1 MQNISISITSGSY
14 QNREVNGT
22 FEVVGAPKAYSAS
35 EHKSGYAKSGFWGYV
50 RVQMEGRP
58 RYVHLKETGF
68 LMETRDPVAIAVNEE
83 VSEADIEELDM
94 RIRRR
99 FQVLDIMCEG
109 VIQGNVRGL
118 IVSGAA
124 GIGKTFTFERELA
137 AAQERGDIGNLE
149 HIKGKVT
156 PLYLFKTLFENRNP
170 GDVVLLDDCDSVFSD
185 ETALNI
191 LKAAL
196 DSSDERWLT
205 YGSATKWL
213 EENGVEPKFLF
224 EGSIIFITNLDFD
237 AMISADSKMSPHYSA
252 LISRSTYLD
261 LAIHSRLEIMVRVQ
275 QIATSTNLMSTLEVD
290 AVTATKIVAFCWE
303 NYAKMREISIR
314 TLVKIASYA
323 RISPDQWEMLA
334 TELTI
339 A

>member
-22 FEVVGAPKAYSAS
+22 FEVVSAPKAYSAS
-35 EHKSGYAKSGFWGYV
+35 EHKAGYAKSGFWGYV

-156 PLYLFKTLFENRNP
+156 PLYLFKTLYENRNP

>member
-1 MQNISISITSGSY
+1 MQNISITSGSY

-22 FEVVGAPKAYSAS
+22 FEVVNAPKAYSAS
-35 EHKSGYAKSGFWGYV
+35 EHNNGYAKSGFWGYV
-50 RVQMEGRP
+50 RVQMEDRP
-58 RYVHLKETGF
+58 RYVHLKESGF
-68 LMETRDPVAIAVNEE
+68 LLENHTPIASSINEE
-83 VSEADIEELDM
+83 VTKADIEELDM

-99 FQVLDIMCEG
+99 FQVLDIMCAG

-124 GIGKTFTFERELA
+124 GIGKTFTFERELV
-137 AAQERGDIGNLE
+137 AAQERGEIGNLE
-149 HIKGKVT
+149 HVKGKLT
-156 PLYLFKTLFENRNP
+156 PLFLFKTLYENRNP

-213 EENGVEPKFLF
+213 EENNIESKFLF
-224 EGSIIFITNLDFD
+224 EGSIVFITNLDFD
-237 AMISADSKMSPHYSA
+237 GMIAADSKMSPHYSA

-275 QIATSTNLMSTLEVD
+275 QIATSTNLMSTLGVD
-290 AVTATKIVAFCWE
+290 AETATKIVAFCWE
-303 NYAKMREISIR
+303 NYSKMREISIR
-314 TLVKIASYA
+314 TLVKIASYV
-323 RISPDQWEMLA
+323 RIAPDQWEMLA
-334 TELTI
+334 TELTV

>member
-1 MQNISISITSGSY
+1 MQTISITSGSY

-22 FEVVGAPKAYSAS
+22 FEVVNAPKPYTVS
-35 EHKSGYAKSGFWGYV
+35 EHNSRYAKDGFWGYV

-68 LMETRDPVAIAVNEE
+68 LIENHSPIASSINEE
-83 VSEADIEELDM
+83 VTKADIEELDM

-99 FQVLDIMCEG
+99 FQVLDIMCAG

-124 GIGKTFTFERELA
+124 GIGKTFTFERELV
-137 AAQERGDIGNLE
+137 AAQERGEIGNLE
-149 HIKGKVT
+149 HVKGKLT
-156 PLYLFKTLFENRNP
+156 PLFLFKTLYENRNP

-213 EENGVEPKFLF
+213 EENNVESKFLF

-237 AMISADSKMSPHYSA
+237 SMIAADNKMSPHYSA

-275 QIATSTNLMSTLEVD
+275 QIATSTNLMSTLGVGVE
-290 AVTATKIVAFCWE
+290 TATQIVAFCWE
-303 NYAKMREISIR
+303 NYSKMREISIR
-314 TLVKIASYA
+314 TLVKIASYV
-323 RISPDQWEMLA
+323 RIAPDQWEMLA
-334 TELTI
+334 SELTI

>member
-1 MQNISISITSGSY
+1 MQTISITSGSY

-22 FEVVGAPKAYSAS
+22 FEVVNAPRAYSAS
-35 EHKSGYAKSGFWGYV
+35 EHNNGYAKAGFWGYV
-50 RVQMEGRP
+50 RVQMEDRP

-68 LMETRDPVAIAVNEE
+68 LMENRTPIASSINEE
-83 VSEADIEELDM
+83 VTKADIEELDM

-99 FQVLDIMCEG
+99 FQVLDIMCAG

-124 GIGKTFTFERELA
+124 GIGKTYTFERELV
-137 AAQERGDIGNLE
+137 AAQERGEIGNLE
-149 HIKGKVT
+149 HVKGKLT
-156 PLYLFKTLFENRNP
+156 PLFLFKTLYENRNP

-213 EENGVEPKFLF
+213 EENNVESKFLF

-237 AMISADSKMSPHYSA
+237 SMIAADSKMSPHYSA

-275 QIATSTNLMSTLEVD
+275 QIATSTNLMSTLGVGAE
-290 AVTATKIVAFCWE
+290 TATQIVAFCWE
-303 NYAKMREISIR
+303 NYSKMREISIR
-314 TLVKIASYA
+314 TLVKIASYV
-323 RISPDQWEMLA
+323 RIAPDQWEMLA
-334 TELTI
+334 SELTI

>member
-22 FEVVGAPKAYSAS
+22 FEVVSAPKAYSAS
-35 EHKSGYAKSGFWGYV
+35 EHKAGYAKSGFWGYV

>member
-1 MQNISISITSGSY
+1 MQNISITSGSY

-22 FEVVGAPKAYSAS
+22 FEVVNAPKAYSAS
-35 EHKSGYAKSGFWGYV
+35 EHKAGYAKSGFWGYV

-68 LMETRDPVAIAVNEE
+68 LMENHDPVAIAVNEE
-83 VSEADIEELDM
+83 VSETDIEELDM

-149 HIKGKVT
+149 HVKGKLT
-156 PLYLFKTLFENRNP
+156 PLFLFKTLYENRNP

-275 QIATSTNLMSTLEVD
+275 QIATSTNLMSTLGVD

-303 NYAKMREISIR
+303 NYSKMREISIR
-314 TLVKIASYA
+314 TLVKIASYV
-323 RISPDQWEMLA
+323 RIAPDQWEMLA
-334 TELTI
+334 SELTI

>member
-1 MQNISISITSGSY
+1 MQTITITNGSY
-14 QNREVNGT
+14 QNRAINGT
-22 FEVVGAPKAYSAS
+22 FELVNPLKSYTPS
-35 EHKSGYAKSGFWGYV
+35 EHASGYAKEGFIGYV
-50 RVQMEGRP
+50 RVNMEGRA
-58 RYVHLKETGF
+58 RYVHVREEGVVSPQLTG
-68 LMETRDPVAIAVNEE
+68 VAVAVNEE
-83 VSEADIEELDM
+83 VTQADIEELDM

-99 FQVLDIMCEG
+99 FQVLDIMCAG
-109 VIQGNVRGL
+109 VIAGNVRGL

-137 AAQERGDIGNLE
+137 RAQELGEIGNLE
-149 HIKGKVT
+149 HVKGKLT
-156 PLYLFKTLFENRNP
+156 PLYLFKTLFDNRHP

-213 EENGVEPKFLF
+213 EENGIESKFLF
-224 EGSIIFITNLDFD
+224 EGSIVFITNLDFD
-237 AMISADSKMSPHYSA
+237 SMIAADSKMSPHYSA

-275 QIATSTNLMSTLEVD
+275 QIATSTNMMSTLGVD
-290 AVTATKIVAFCWE
+290 AETATKIVAFCWE
-303 NYAKMREISIR
+303 NYSKMREISIR
-314 TLVKIASYA
+314 TLVKISSYV
-323 RISPDQWEMLA
+323 RIAPDQWEMLA